1 MKKTENIEK
10 LFREEL
16 GSYEAPVNADLWS
29 TISQQVGANAA
40 ASGSAGLGI
49 ASKLIIAATAIGT
62 IGLISYFVVEG
73 SSTKKTKELHTKNFI
88 EKPSDEVKINPES
101 TATDDE
107 LVLEEATLVVAE
119 DISLDNEI
127 VQRDN
132 KQEEREEI
140 SADISEFSAEETEM
154 VDLDQLV
161 EELKENSTANSKGNP
176 VTEDKKV
183 NNGRDSVS
191 KSSAENDTPVINEA
205 TNDEILVHH
214 KEESAT
220 IFSEKLPN
228 IITPNGDGDNDF
240 LVIKA
245 KERLSYFKIE
255 IYDLRGRVVF
265 RSEDPD
271 FRWDGTLPE
280 GEPAPAG
287 RYVYQI
293 EVRTAVNNS
302 GKPFVQSLEIVR

>member
-29 TISQQVGANAA
+29 TISQQVGANTA

-88 EKPSDEVKINPES
+88 EESSDEVKINPES

-107 LVLEEATLVVAE
+107 LVRDEKTLVVTE
-119 DISLDNEI
+119 NISSDSEI
-127 VQRDN
+127 AQRDN
-132 KQEEREEI
+132 MQKEGGEI
-140 SADISEFSAEETEM
+140 KTDISEDPVEETEM

-161 EELKENSTANSKGNP
+161 EELKETSIANSKGNS
-176 VTEDKKV
+176 VTEDKKA
-183 NNGRDSVS
+183 NNGRDSAS
-191 KSSAENDTPVINEA
+191 KSSAENETPVIDEA

-271 FRWDGTLPE
+271 FRWNGTLPD

-293 EVRTAVNNS
+293 EVRAGMNNS

>member
-29 TISQQVGANAA
+29 SISQQVGANAA

-62 IGLISYFVVEG
+62 IGLISYFVAEG

-88 EKPSDEVKINPES
+88 EESSDEVKINPES

-107 LVLEEATLVVAE
+107 LVRDETTLVVTE
-119 DISLDNEI
+119 NSSSVSEI
-127 VQRDN
+127 AQRDN
-132 KQEEREEI
+132 MQKEGEEI
-140 SADISEFSAEETEM
+140 KTDISETPVEETEM

-161 EELKENSTANSKGNP
+161 EELKETSIANSKGNP

-183 NNGRDSVS
+183 NNGRDSAS
-191 KSSAENDTPVINEA
+191 KSSAENETPVIDEA

-271 FRWDGTLPE
+271 FIWNGTLPD

-293 EVRTAVNNS
+293 EVGTAVNNS

>member
-29 TISQQVGANAA
+29 SISQQVGANAA

-62 IGLISYFVVEG
+62 IGLISYFVAEG

-88 EKPSDEVKINPES
+88 EESSDEVKINPES

-107 LVLEEATLVVAE
+107 LVRDETTLVVTE
-119 DISLDNEI
+119 NSSSDSEI
-127 VQRDN
+127 AQRDN
-132 KQEEREEI
+132 MQKEGEEI
-140 SADISEFSAEETEM
+140 RTDISEAPVEETEM

-161 EELKENSTANSKGNP
+161 EELKETSITNSKGNP

-183 NNGRDSVS
+183 NNGRDSAS
-191 KSSAENDTPVINEA
+191 KSSAENENPVIDEA

-245 KERLSYFKIE
+245 KEILSYFKIE

-265 RSEDPD
+265 RSEDPY
-271 FRWDGTLPE
+271 FRWNGTLPD